1 MQRLLHRV
9 PRLRTLLRSRA
20 VLWRLPGIRDGIGL
34 RSAIL
39 SWSRILVRQRVL
51 RLETR
56 SLGLEERPETL
67 DPRPLR
73 RAQILIAQRFGATAT
88 DRQTIGGA
96 NPQRAN
102 RKRTAVARQPNP

>member
-20 VLWRLPGIRDGIGL
+20 VLWRLSGIRNGIGL
-34 RSAIL
+34 RSAVL
-39 SWSRILVRQRVL
+39 SWSRVLVRQRGL

-56 SLGLEERPETL
+56 SLGLEERPESL

-73 RAQILIAQRFGATAT
+73 RAQILNAQRFGTTDT
-88 DRQTIGGA
+88 DRRTIGST
-96 NPQRAN
+96 N
-102 RKRTAVARQPNP
+102 RTA